1 MSTRHDTHP
10 VGESPWDDLSDV
22 DSSAWADTA
31 PAPGSVWDDDALAP
45 ASVWEDDVS
54 VPASVWDDDVSAPA
68 SVWDDGGV
76 NPADAWGDAASAPV
90 PDGGNGTRAPVREV
104 RAASRAAAVPGTTT
118 HRAPGAGAAGSRRRA
133 SAASPQAAPVASPQ
147 GAPAASPEVAAVAAR
162 LAEIVG
168 RSDRGRRASRAAA
181 EAEVPDVGVPDA
193 SVLDADADA
202 GADAGADVRSAG
214 VPDAGAPGAPD
225 RARRPS
231 RRAPGG
237 RRGTPATE
245 PPGSGAAAADREPDP
260 ESVARTIALRQL
272 TAAPRSRAQLAEAM
286 AKRDVPEDVAD
297 RVLDRFTEVGL
308 VDDTAYAE
316 MLVRSRHA
324 ERGMSRRALAL
335 ELRRKGVADEVARG
349 ALEQVDDADEEE
361 AARALA
367 RKKLRATRGLDRE
380 VRLRRAYGALGRRGY
395 GGSLVSRVV
404 REELDA
410 EGAAEDG
417 DVDRG

>member
-54 VPASVWDDDVSAPA
+54 APSSVWDDDVSTPS

-90 PDGGNGTRAPVREV
+90 PDGGSGTRAPVREV

-133 SAASPQAAPVASPQ
+133 SAASPQAAPVASP
-147 GAPAASPEVAAVAAR
+147 EVAAVAAR

-168 RSDRGRRASRAAA
+168 RSDRGRRASRAIS

-193 SVLDADADA
+193 SVPDADADADA
-202 GADAGADVRSAG
+202 GAHFAGVLDAGD
-214 VPDAGAPGAPD
+214 PGAPD